1 MRGNLIL
8 IEGLDR
14 SGKSTQAQI
23 LTDRLDAKLIKFPD
37 RSTTIGQIINKF
49 LTDESFVL
57 SDESVHLL
65 FSANRWEKA
74 AEIERF
80 LQEGKHVIMD
90 RYVYSGIAYS
100 LAKENPREVAWLY
113 GPDIGLPKPDLTFF
127 LTVSMKELGS
137 RKGWG
142 EERYEKEQF
151 QLKVK
156 ECFLQILNPATDL
169 SVEIVDV
176 NGLDIEGAKAKL
188 WTILQQHGCD
198 ELTEKKL
205 NYLE

>member
-1 MRGNLIL
+1 MRGRLIL

-14 SGKSTQAQI
+14 SGKSTQAEI
-23 LTDRLDAKLIKFPD
+23 LANRLNGQLFKFPD
-37 RSTTIGQIINKF
+37 RSTPIGEIINKF
-49 LTDESFVL
+49 LTDPTFEL

-74 AEIERF
+74 AQ
-80 LQEGKHVIMD
+80 LNKLLSEGTHVIMD

-100 LAKENPREVAWLY
+100 LAKDKSRDVEWLY
-113 GPDIGLPKPDLTFF
+113 GPDVGLPKPDLTFF
-127 LTVSMKELGS
+127 LTVSMEELGT

-156 ECFLQILNPATDL
+156 ECFLKVLRVDTDPTI
-169 SVEIVDV
+169 EIVDV
-176 NGLDIEGAKAKL
+176 NGLSIDETTLKL
-188 WTILQQHGCD
+188 WSIIEARG
-198 ELTEKKL
+198 
-205 NYLE
+205 LEGVTDDSLKTLA